1 MCNVG
6 TTVLVVNVFLLSP
19 LTPGL
24 ILIIPF
30 APRRE
35 ADNSK
40 SPVWWDVTEGHWLL
54 WPCQGEAASSPLP
67 APLCSPPNGLRPS
80 LLSPSSV
87 GLNTPP
93 RPEDARSQHRAESDQ
108 RTLKVFTWCRSDGNL
123 SPTFKALRMMKRL
136 LNHLLCSVVWC
147 QKVSNLIMLQLALFA
162 TFVTLKGC
170 DLEKQPRDLF
180 FVEGNKLCDFDCK
193 DTFRYKCLF
202 AFTLVE
208 FSLPTKKYI
217 F

>member
-1 MCNVG
+1 MWQRDTG
-6 TTVLVVNVFLLSP
+6 YYMALPRWGRLLASPGSSLLS
-19 LTPGL
+19 
-24 ILIIPF
+24 
-30 APRRE
+30 AQ
-35 ADNSK
+35 
-40 SPVWWDVTEGHWLL
+40 W
-54 WPCQGEAASSPLP
+54 
-67 APLCSPPNGLRPS
+67 SPPLSP

-87 GLNTPP
+87 GLNTSP

-162 TFVTLKGC
+162 TFVTLIGC

-180 FVEGNKLCDFDCK
+180 FVEGNKLFDFDCK
-193 DTFRYKCLF
+193 EDTFRYKCLF
-202 AFTLVE
+202 AFTLVWVFFANE
-208 FSLPTKKYI
+208 KIYI
-217 F
+217 LDGLFITVIPLLSP